1 MSQKER
7 ILEYLKQAGGDGM
20 CSTLPVRWSPP
31 ILRTAARIADLK
43 SDGHHIIAIRCVE
56 GDHGNATAVR
66 YQLVARPQPFG
77 SMTDDVTLGF
87 GDA

>member
-7 ILEYLKQAGGDGM
+7 ILEYLKQAGSVGM
-20 CSTLPVRWSPP
+20 CSTEPIRWSPP

-43 SDGHHIIAIRCVE
+43 ADGHHIVTTRCVE

-77 SMTDDVTLGF
+77 SGTNDVTLGF